1 MIRIRDLQFRYPR
14 DGFRLAIPTLEVVA
28 GERVALIGPSGS
40 GKTTLLHLIAGIKK
54 AHSGE
59 LRVNNLEPGNLSDAA
74 SRSMR
79 IRTIGMV
86 FQDFGLLDYLSVT
99 DNILLPF
106 RIGAGFPL
114 DQAARDRA
122 ALLAETLVIADK
134 LKRPVGTL
142 SQGEKQRVA
151 VCRAL
156 VTSPPLLL
164 ADEPTGNLDPATKT
178 RVLDAMLAAAGTTKA
193 TVLTVTHDHGLL
205 GRFDRVIDFMEF
217 VGIPEGVR

>member
-14 DGFRLAIPTLEVVA
+14 DGFRLAIPTLDVNA

-54 AHSGE
+54 PHTGE
-59 LRVNNLEPGNLSDAA
+59 LKINDVEPGSLSDGA
-74 SRSMR
+74 SRAMR
-79 IRTIGMV
+79 VRTIGMV
-86 FQDFGLLDYLSVT
+86 FQDFGLLEYLSVT

-106 RIGAGFPL
+106 RIGSDFPL
-114 DQAARDRA
+114 DRAARERA
-122 ALLAETLVIADK
+122 AVLAETLGMADK
-134 LKRPVGTL
+134 LQRPVGTL

-178 RVLDAMLAAAGTTKA
+178 KVLDAMLSAAATTKA

-217 VGIPEGVR
+217 VGVPEVAR